1 MEIDFHTFLVFYTK
15 LTSVIFFFSFLPH
28 ISASMCRTLPS
39 PCSSARSRKN
49 GTRPRRTVSISQ
61 LIRASCVSKVS
72 RSSPPTVT
80 PLLSLLLLLLLPG
93 MTVEL
98 LGTVLGTA
106 IQGQIVGMANA
117 PCLPGPAELAAELS
131 NATVALNDSEPVIS
145 LEHTVSRR
153 SSA

>member
-1 MEIDFHTFLVFYTK
+1 M
-15 LTSVIFFFSFLPH
+15 
-28 ISASMCRTLPS
+28 
-39 PCSSARSRKN
+39 
-49 GTRPRRTVSISQ
+49 
-61 LIRASCVSKVS
+61 
-72 RSSPPTVT
+72 T

-153 SSA
+153 RSSA